1 MKKYSAKRKKQG
13 MALIFTL
20 FVSVLVM
27 AMATS
32 YLGMTIS
39 GQKAARAYTQE
50 ATALSLA
57 QIGVESIISAMGNR
71 DNWGHDFFNR
81 TDIFR
86 DGANANICLPIGR
99 NAFDINANDGI
110 TLSNNNNGL
119 QLNDIAPADI
129 TPWFANFIDFDNP
142 NLRNVSAF
150 YSAGPI
156 DIPDGNG
163 TTKNGFLLFAIR
175 PESINSIR
183 VGNVNLNMGGDAGG
197 EGFIIGIV
205 SLIFNNNGA
214 PNAFN
219 MATVLN
225 DDNFVSS
232 RVIQVRVSDK
242 EVGGIYENIASAS
255 FPNSRHAS
263 QGVFSTVPSWAEFT
277 ADAAFIDENT
287 VWNSDLVV
295 DGANPNTGFGAPA
308 EAMDNVKDNKDN
320 YQAFS
325 RTEVQNYIAGNAN
338 VDVSGI
344 LKISTLNGINHAGAA
359 NLDADD
365 LPEFSERIS
374 AQKATV
380 YSDLFSGQRTLIN
393 QGDDIINMM
402 GSFPQEDDQGNEI
415 QQPHKNFSYQDDVR
429 GTRVVDSIWGQDNNG
444 NNNRLMSGTTGAAGN
459 AQPSPGLYNQLFQ
472 NSNENHGVFIFDGD
486 DYSPDP
492 MYANETM
499 EVPTIRITI
508 NPPNNNNGT
517 DTYTVERIEYVWNNG
532 NWQENVAQQWQLN
545 RNNLTVNQNNQNI
558 ATNAIYVAGANVQVQ
573 GRATQSISII
583 SDVNPNVE
591 ADNANGAGVFDSNL
605 NAPNVLNGNDYQFV
619 DMEEVVQQTIDNN
632 GNAVFTPNGQ
642 VDINNNINAPNA
654 NQHISQVANFAG
666 INGDFRFPTY
676 DADDEP
682 PTGNITVIG
691 DLVQA
696 EGSNPVI
703 GLIASNRVLLNDFSH
718 NAQPAQNAVVTN
730 RDDAEAAAVT
740 SRNDAVTGQINQD
753 DRVLN
758 VDAVI
763 ASERFNMAFDF
774 NNSSKNLNYS
784 QNNNNFDPDRAPG
797 DGVVANNAP
806 ALDIMEANN
815 GNFGKLMTEALA
827 ERLGFAND
835 DNLIAEDDVDGRL
848 FFVNQYTRMLPEQAQ
863 KQIWNDAFMGAI
875 RPGNPEANT
884 MFYGDNILNFRGM
897 IISRYADINADAG
910 TRQGNGRVDQLGYK
924 FQIMNRDNNLY
935 DSCPPLFAMSKN
947 RSTSERIPR
956 WRVITY
962 IDNGAANAD
971 AIINAL
977 MNN

>member
-57 QIGVESIISAMGNR
+57 QIGVDAIISAMGNR
-71 DNWGHDFFNR
+71 DNWHYDFFNR
-81 TDIFR
+81 TDVFK
-86 DGANANICLPIGR
+86 DGVNAQIRLPIGI
-99 NAFDINANDGI
+99 NAFDINANNGI
-110 TLSNNNNGL
+110 RLSNNNNLDGL
-119 QLNDIAPADI
+119 ALDDRNPADI
-129 TPWFANFIDFDNP
+129 TPWFADFIDFN
-142 NLRNVSAF
+142 NLQNVSAF

-156 DIPDGNG
+156 RIPDGNG

-175 PESINSIR
+175 PESINAIR
-183 VGNVNLNMGGDAGG
+183 VNNVNLNLGGDAGG

-214 PNAFN
+214 PNAFD

-263 QGVFSTVPSWAEFT
+263 QGVFGTIPSWAEFT

-308 EAMDNVKDNKDN
+308 EAMNNVIANRNN

-325 RTEVQNYIAGNAN
+325 QTEVQNYIAGNAN

-380 YSDLFSGQRTLIN
+380 YSDLFSGQRTLISQN
-393 QGDDIINMM
+393 NNLGSNIINMM
-402 GSFPQEDDQGNEI
+402 GSFQQANAQGNII
-415 QQPHKNFSYQDDVR
+415 QQPHRNFSYQDDVR

-472 NSNENHGVFIFDGD
+472 NSNANHGVFIFDGN
-486 DYSPDP
+486 DYRPDP

-532 NWQENVAQQWQLN
+532 NWQENVAQQWQLD
-545 RNNLTVNQNNQNI
+545 RNDLTVNQNNQNI

-591 ADNANGAGVFDSNL
+591 ADNANGTGVFDDGL
-605 NAPNVLNGNDYQFV
+605 NAPNVLNGNAYQFV
-619 DMEEVVQQTIDNN
+619 DMEDVIVN
-632 GNAVFTPNGQ
+632 GEPNGQ
-642 VDINNNINAPNA
+642 VDINNNININPNA
-654 NQHISQVANFAG
+654 NQHISQVANLANV
-666 INGDFRFPTY
+666 NGAFHFPTY

-703 GLIASNRVLLNDFSH
+703 GLIASNRILLNDFNH
-718 NAQPAQNAVVTN
+718 NAQPAQNAVVPN
-730 RDDAEAAAVT
+730 RDAAETAAAA
-740 SRNDAVTGQINQD
+740 SRNNAVNGQINQD

-784 QNNNNFDPDRAPG
+784 QNNNIFDANRAPG

-815 GNFGKLMTEALA
+815 GNFGKLMTQDLA
-827 ERLGFAND
+827 QRLGFDTPN
-835 DNLIAEDDVDGRL
+835 NLIATNGNQDL
-848 FFVNQYTRMLPEQAQ
+848 FFVNQYTRMLPQQAQ
-863 KQIWNDAFMGAI
+863 RQIWNDAFMGAI

-910 TRQGNGRVDQLGYK
+910 TRQGNGRVDQLGYT

-962 IDNGAANAD
+962 IDNGATH
-971 AIINAL
+971 
-977 MNN
+977 

>member
-13 MALIFTL
+13 VALIFTL
-20 FVSVLVM
+20 FVAVLVM

-57 QIGVESIISAMGNR
+57 QIGVDSIISAMGIR
-71 DNWGHDFFNR
+71 DNWNPDFFNR
-81 TDIFR
+81 TDVFR
-86 DGANANICLPIGR
+86 ANGANQIRLPIR
-99 NAFDINANDGI
+99 SNVFDINANDGI
-110 TLSNNNNGL
+110 RLSNNGNLDGL
-119 QLNDIAPADI
+119 ALDARNPADI
-129 TPWFANFIDFDNP
+129 TPWFADFIDFN
-142 NLRNVSAF
+142 NLQAVSTF

-156 DIPDGNG
+156 RIPDGNG

-175 PESINSIR
+175 PESINAIR
-183 VGNVNLNMGGDAGG
+183 VNNVNLNLGGDAGG

-214 PNAFN
+214 PNAFD

-263 QGVFSTVPSWAEFT
+263 QGVFGTVPSWAEFT

-287 VWNSDLVV
+287 VWNSDLVI
-295 DGANPNTGFGAPA
+295 DGANPDTGFGAPA
-308 EAMDNVKDNKDN
+308 EAMANVIANRNN

-325 RTEVQNYIAGNAN
+325 QNEVQNYIAGNAN

-402 GSFPQEDDQGNEI
+402 GADRQQDAQGNII
-415 QQPHKNFSYQDDVR
+415 QQPHRNFSYQDDVR

-486 DYSPDP
+486 DYRPDP

-532 NWQENVAQQWQLN
+532 NWQENVAQQWQLD
-545 RNNLTVNQNNQNI
+545 RNDLTVNQNNQNI

-591 ADNANGAGVFDSNL
+591 ADNANGQGVFDDNL
-605 NAPNVLNGNDYQFV
+605 NAPNVLNGDAYQFV
-619 DMEEVVQQTIDNN
+619 DMEDVIVN
-632 GNAVFTPNGQ
+632 GEPNGQ
-642 VDINNNINAPNA
+642 VDINNNINIAPNA
-654 NQHISQVANFAG
+654 NQHISQVDNVWG
-666 INGDFRFPTY
+666 NNLNYQFPTY

-718 NAQPAQNAVVTN
+718 NAQPAQNAVVNN
-730 RDDAEAAAVT
+730 RDDAEAAAAA
-740 SRNDAVTGQINQD
+740 SRNNAVNGQINQD

-784 QNNNNFDPDRAPG
+784 QNNNIFDANRAPG

-815 GNFGKLMTEALA
+815 GNFGKLMTQDLA
-827 ERLGFAND
+827 QRLGFD
-835 DNLIAEDDVDGRL
+835 DPNNLIATNTNGNQNL
-848 FFVNQYTRMLPEQAQ
+848 FFVNQYTRMLPQQAQ
-863 KQIWNDAFMGAI
+863 RQIWNDAFMGAI

-910 TRQGNGRVDQLGYK
+910 TRQGNGRVDQLGYR

-947 RSTSERIPR
+947 RSASERIPR

-971 AIINAL
+971 AILNAL
-977 MNN
+977 ANN